1 MIERKIKELSIALEA
16 LSRINQNF
24 QSKDWF
30 GQVESL
36 LGQALQKAK
45 EENDPQ
51 LNTPPRPKPWGESL
65 NTDDIPF

>member
-1 MIERKIKELSIALEA
+1 VIERKIKELSIALEA

-36 LGQALQKAK
+36 LGEALQKAK
-45 EENDPQ
+45 EENNP
-51 LNTPPRPKPWGESL
+51 LYTHTPPPPSPR
-65 NTDDIPF
+65 NDDDIPF